1 MVTLIEGSV
10 PEASRVRIMA
20 TAVAPPLSRKGTSPK
35 AAMADAFTVKAYTGN
50 VKVIFFYKNKAL
62 SQPSLPCAGC
72 FTS

>member
-10 PEASRVRIMA
+10 LEASRVRIMA

-50 VKVIFFYKNKAL
+50 VKVILKKNPL
-62 SQPSLPCAGC
+62 TSRPSLPCTGC

>member
-10 PEASRVRIMA
+10 LEASRVRIMA

-50 VKVIFFYKNKAL
+50 VKVIVFFNL
-62 SQPSLPCAGC
+62 LTSQPSLPCTGC